1 MHFKTYIQR
10 SRLFLYPI
18 LEIPFDSLIKP
29 VMTYLA
35 TDKDNIGEVQSIILK
50 YKQENTEEYYKF
62 RNDLLE
68 HPRFDKHKVLIK
80 YDIIT
85 FNLSD
90 YKDDIQFLIQGK
102 YSMFSEELKRKIKMF
117 YNEKELGA
125 SIIDSYLYP
134 EKYHKYYA
142 DYYSV
147 SVDVMKEAHETFGPP
162 LMSKEIIKLN

>member
-18 LEIPFDSLIKP
+18 LEIPFDSPIKP
-29 VMTYLA
+29 MMTYLA
-35 TDKDNIGEVQSIILK
+35 RQGEDLGEVQSIILK
-50 YKQENTEEYYKF
+50 YKQEHTEEYYTF
-62 RNDLLE
+62 RNNLLE
-68 HPRFDKHKVLIK
+68 HPRFSGHKVLIK
-80 YDIIT
+80 YDVIT

-102 YSMFSEELKRKIKMF
+102 YSMFSEELKGKIKMF
-117 YNEKELGA
+117 YNEKELSV

-134 EKYHKYYA
+134 EKYHKYYS

-147 SVDVMKEAHETFGPP
+147 PIDVIKEAHETFGPP
-162 LMSKEIIKLN
+162 TMSKEIIKLN